1 MPVTAPG
8 LAGAPPVALRFV
20 AYYRVS
26 TDRQGKS
33 GLGLD
38 AQRAAVAKYV
48 AGIGGIVAAEFE
60 EVESGKRNDRPQL
73 AAALAAC
80 RARRAALVIAKLD
93 RLARNAR
100 FLLHVVEGTGE
111 AGVVFCDLPSVP
123 PGPVGKF
130 LLTQMAAVAELE
142 AGLISQRTRAALAA
156 AKARGTRLGN
166 PQLRSGAPEHARAA
180 AAAKSAQAR
189 ARAADVLP
197 YLEAARRAGAHTL
210 YELAAAL
217 TNRGVPTPAGRSNWR
232 PEQVRRVQAA
242 GARTLPPASMD
253 EVS

>member
-1 MPVTAPG
+1 MSTP
-8 LAGAPPVALRFV
+8 RFV

-26 TDRQGKS
+26 TDRQGRS

-48 AGIGGIVAAEFE
+48 AGAGGVVAAEFE
-60 EVESGKRNDRPQL
+60 EVESGKRADRPQL

-156 AKARGTRLGN
+156 AKARGTVLGN
-166 PQLRSGAPEHARAA
+166 PRLRAGTPDQARAA
-180 AAAKSAQAR
+180 SAAKSAQAR

-197 YLEAARRAGAHTL
+197 YLDAARRAGARTL
-210 YELAAAL
+210 HELAEAL
-217 TNRGVPTPAGRSNWR
+217 TNRGVPTPAGKRDWG
-232 PEQVRRVQAA
+232 PEQVRRVLAA
-242 GARTLPPASMD
+242 GMLPVRVAGTG
-253 EVS
+253 

>member
-1 MPVTAPG
+1 MVPAAP
-8 LAGAPPVALRFV
+8 RFV

-26 TDRQGKS
+26 TDRQGRS

-48 AGIGGIVAAEFE
+48 AGAGGVVAAEFE
-60 EVESGKRNDRPQL
+60 EVESGKRTDRPQL

-130 LLTQMAAVAELE
+130 L
-142 AGLISQRTRAALAA
+142 
-156 AKARGTRLGN
+156 
-166 PQLRSGAPEHARAA
+166 
-180 AAAKSAQAR
+180 
-189 ARAADVLP
+189 VLP
-197 YLEAARRAGAHTL
+197 RLPCRCFRVMRRAGRAP
-210 YELAAAL
+210 E
-217 TNRGVPTPAGRSNWR
+217 AGRSLL
-232 PEQVRRVQAA
+232 
-242 GARTLPPASMD
+242 GRTWI
-253 EVS
+253 V

>member
-1 MPVTAPG
+1 MSTP
-8 LAGAPPVALRFV
+8 RFV

-38 AQRAAVAKYV
+38 AQRAAVAQYV
-48 AGIGGIVAAEFE
+48 AGAGGVVAAEFE

-156 AKARGTRLGN
+156 AKARGTVLGN
-166 PQLRSGAPEHARAA
+166 PRLCAGAPDQARAA
-180 AAAKSAQAR
+180 AAAKSTQAR

-197 YLEAARRAGAHTL
+197 YLDAARRAGARTL
-210 YELAAAL
+210 HELAEAL
-217 TNRGVPTPAGRSNWR
+217 TNRGVPTPAGRSTWR
-232 PEQVRRVQAA
+232 PEQVRRALA
-242 GARTLPPASMD
+242 YST
-253 EVS
+253 